1 MKMQD
6 LMPVNWFKDEE
17 RVFKN
22 KPLGLYTPLYKM
34 RKEMDN
40 IFSDFLTD
48 YDELWPSTEDAGSF
62 FTPRSDVIETKDE
75 YKVSM
80 DMPGVEEK
88 DVDVSLDNGVL
99 KITGKKEHE
108 KETKDAKVHR
118 IERSYGSFKKTIQL
132 PDNVLKDKV
141 EAHFKN
147 GVLKVIIPKTEESKK
162 EVKKIKVIA
171 D

>member
-6 LMPVNWFKDEE
+6 LIPVNWLKDEE
-17 RVFKN
+17 GVLKN
-22 KPLGLYTPLYKM
+22 KSLGFYTPFHKM
-34 RKEMDN
+34 RKEMDH
-40 IFSDFLTD
+40 IFSDFLTN
-48 YDELWPSTEDAGSF
+48 YHEFWPSSEDVGSF
-62 FTPRSDVIETKDE
+62 FTPRLDIIETKDE
-75 YKVSM
+75 YKISI

-88 DVDVSLDNGVL
+88 DVEVSLDNGIL
-99 KITGKKEHE
+99 KIIGKKEHE

-118 IERSYGSFKKTIQL
+118 IERSYGSFRKTIQL

-147 GVLKVIIPKTEESKK
+147 GVLKVIIPKTEESKQ

>member
-6 LMPVNWFKDEE
+6 LIPVNWLKDEE
-17 RVFKN
+17 GVLKN
-22 KPLGLYTPLYKM
+22 KSLGFYTPFHKM
-34 RKEMDN
+34 RKEMDH
-40 IFSDFLTD
+40 IFSDFLTN
-48 YDELWPSTEDAGSF
+48 YHEFWPNSEDVGSF
-62 FTPRSDVIETKDE
+62 FTPRSDIIETKDE
-75 YKVSM
+75 YKISM

-88 DVDVSLDNGVL
+88 DVEVSLDNGIL
-99 KITGKKEHE
+99 KIIGKKEHE

-118 IERSYGSFKKTIQL
+118 IERSYGSFRKTIQL

-147 GVLKVIIPKTEESKK
+147 GVLKVIIPKTEESKQ

>member
-22 KPLGLYTPLYKM
+22 KPLGFYTPLYKM
-34 RKEMDN
+34 RKDMDN
-40 IFSDFLTD
+40 IFSDFLTN
-48 YDELWPSTEDAGSF
+48 YDEFWPSSDDMGSF

-75 YKVSM
+75 YRVSM

-88 DVDVSLDNGVL
+88 NVDVSLDNGVL
-99 KITGKKEHE
+99 KITGKKDQE

-118 IERSYGSFKKTIQL
+118 IERHYGSFKKVIQL
-132 PDNVLKDKV
+132 PDNILKDKV

-147 GVLKVIIPKTEESKK
+147 GVLKVIIPKTEESKQ
-162 EVKKIKVIA
+162 EIKKIKVTA

>member
-6 LMPVNWFKDEE
+6 LIPVNWLKDEE
-17 RVFKN
+17 GVLKN
-22 KPLGLYTPLYKM
+22 KSLGFYTPFHKM
-34 RKEMDN
+34 RKEMDH
-40 IFSDFLTD
+40 IFSDFLTN
-48 YDELWPSTEDAGSF
+48 YQEFWPSSEDVGSF
-62 FTPRSDVIETKDE
+62 FTPRSDIIETKDE
-75 YKVSM
+75 YKISM

-88 DVDVSLDNGVL
+88 DVEVSLDNGIL
-99 KITGKKEHE
+99 KIIGKKEHE

-118 IERSYGSFKKTIQL
+118 IERSYGSFRKTIQL

-147 GVLKVIIPKTEESKK
+147 GVLKVIIPKTEESKQ
-162 EVKKIKVIA
+162 EVKKIKVTA

>member
-62 FTPRSDVIETKDE
+62 FTPRSDVIETKD
-75 YKVSM
+75 
-80 DMPGVEEK
+80 
-88 DVDVSLDNGVL
+88 
-99 KITGKKEHE
+99 
-108 KETKDAKVHR
+108 
-118 IERSYGSFKKTIQL
+118 
-132 PDNVLKDKV
+132 
-141 EAHFKN
+141 
-147 GVLKVIIPKTEESKK
+147 
-162 EVKKIKVIA
+162 
-171 D
+171 